1 MLSRVSH
8 SLPAL
13 VLRST
18 ALTAVLSLLL
28 AGTAVAAGDPMLSLD
43 QVRAGMACTGYSVV
57 KGTSIAAF
65 DVTVEDVVAGD
76 PASRAP
82 RILVRVSGP
91 AVDTTGVG
99 PGFSGSPIY
108 CPDPDGT
115 QRVIGAIS
123 ESVGDYGNKVVLAT
137 PIEAIV
143 GETVEPPA
151 ATRSAPALLR
161 AARPLATP
169 MSVGGLSPGVAAA
182 VRRAAARAR
191 VPVLAVPAAPQA
203 GFPVTPLI
211 PGAAM
216 AVGLASGDLTAGA
229 IGTVAYADGDRVW
242 GLGHPFDA
250 VGRRSLFLQDA
261 YVYSVINNPLGVEN
275 FTTYKLAAPG
285 HDLGT
290 LTADG
295 LSAVAGRLG
304 ALPDAIP
311 MRVFARDLDS
321 GRLEQTD
328 VQLADESAV
337 GLPTGGSALSAVG
350 PLALAQAAST
360 VLGGAPVRQ
369 SGSMCVRIEVRQRE
383 RPLRFCNTYVGG
395 GGGSEELSGTPLVE
409 DFTEAAG
416 LLDAYEATPLKIARV
431 EVNIRLQRGL
441 RQAFLVSIDGAR
453 SVRRGSPVRLRV
465 RLRRAGG
472 RVETRTIAV
481 RAPRGMPAGR
491 RDLTL
496 TGTPEDAGG
505 SGLGEGGS
513 LLDLGTLFDVPEQDT
528 DGPTT
533 IASLARAIER
543 IERYDGVRAS
553 FVEPGGDPPDPEDPS
568 ADGPKGPEGIAVRP
582 RRAYR
587 DAGLRISG
595 STKLRV
601 TVR

>member
-1 MLSRVSH
+1 
-8 SLPAL
+8 
-13 VLRST
+13 VLRL
-18 ALTAVLSLLL
+18 AAPTAVLSLLL
-28 AGTAVAAGDPMLSLD
+28 AGTAAAAGDPMLPLD
-43 QVRAGMACTGYSVV
+43 QVRAGMACTAYTVV
-57 KGTSIAAF
+57 KGTAITTFA
-65 DVTVEDVVAGD
+65 VTVEDVVAGD

-91 AVDTTGVG
+91 AVDATGVG

-108 CPDPDGT
+108 CPGTDGAP
-115 QRVIGAIS
+115 RVAGAIS
-123 ESVGDYGNKVVLAT
+123 ESVGEYGNKVALAT
-137 PIEAIV
+137 PIEAVV

-151 ATRSAPALLR
+151 AARRAPALLR
-161 AARPLATP
+161 SARPLATP
-169 MSVGGLSPGVAAA
+169 LSVGGLSPGIAAV

-203 GFPVTPLI
+203 GFPAAPLV

-261 YVYSVINNPLGVEN
+261 YVYSVIANPLGIEN

-304 ALPDAIP
+304 VLPDRIP
-311 MRVFARDLDS
+311 MRVFARDLDT

-337 GLPTGGSALSAVG
+337 GLPTGGSALSIVG

-369 SGSMCVRIEVRQRE
+369 SGSMCVRIEVRERE
-383 RPLRFCNTYVGG
+383 RPMRFCNTYVGG
-395 GGGSEELSGTPLVE
+395 GGGSEELAGAPLVE
-409 DFTEAAG
+409 DFSKAAG
-416 LLDAYEATPLKIARV
+416 LLDAYEATPLKIERV
-431 EVNIRLQRGL
+431 ELNVRLQRGL
-441 RQAFLVSIDGAR
+441 RRAFLVSVDGA
-453 SVRRGSPVRLRV
+453 SHVRRGTTVRLRA

-472 RVETRTIAV
+472 SVQTRTIAV
-481 RAPRGMPAGR
+481 PVPRGMPAGR
-491 RDLTL
+491 RELTL
-496 TGTPEDAGG
+496 TGTPEDTGA
-505 SGLGEGGS
+505 SGLGEGDT
-513 LLDLGTLFDVPEQDT
+513 LLDLGNLFDAPEPDS

-533 IASLARAIER
+533 LAGLARAIER

-553 FVEPGGDPPDPEDPS
+553 FVEPGADPPDPEDPS
-568 ADGPKGPEGIAVRP
+568 ADVPKGPEGVAVRP
-582 RRAYR
+582 RRVYR
-587 DAGLRISG
+587 DADLRISG
-595 STKLRV
+595 SAKLRV

>member
-1 MLSRVSH
+1 M
-8 SLPAL
+8 
-13 VLRST
+13 T
-18 ALTAVLSLLL
+18 AFLSLLL
-28 AGTAVAAGDPMLSLD
+28 AGTAAAAGDPMLPLD

-57 KGTSIAAF
+57 KGTAITSFA
-65 DVTVEDVVAGD
+65 VTVEDVVAGD

-108 CPDPDGT
+108 CPDADGT

-123 ESVGDYGNKVVLAT
+123 ESVGEYGNKVALAT
-137 PIEAIV
+137 PIEAVV
-143 GETVEPPA
+143 GESVEPPA
-151 ATRSAPALLR
+151 ATRNAPALLR
-161 AARPLATP
+161 SARPLATP
-169 MSVGGLSPGVAAA
+169 MSVGGLSSSVAAA

-203 GFPVTPLI
+203 GFPITPLV

-216 AVGLASGDLTAGA
+216 AVGLASGDVTAGA
-229 IGTVAYADGDRVW
+229 IGTVAYVDGDRVW
-242 GLGHPFDA
+242 GLGHPFDG

-261 YVYSVINNPLGVEN
+261 YVYSVINNPLGIEN
-275 FTTYKLAAPG
+275 FATYKLAAPG

-311 MRVFARDLDS
+311 MRVFARDLDN

-350 PLALAQAAST
+350 PLALAQATST

-395 GGGSEELSGTPLVE
+395 GGGGSEELSGAPLVE
-409 DFTEAAG
+409 DFSEAAG
-416 LLDAYEATPLKIARV
+416 LLDAYEATPLEIARV
-431 EVNIRLQRGL
+431 EVNVRLQRGL

-453 SVRRGSPVRLRV
+453 GVRRGSTVRLRV

-472 RVETRTIAV
+472 RVQTREIEV
-481 RAPRGMPAGR
+481 RVPRGMPTGP

-496 TGTPEDAGG
+496 IGTPEDTGA
-505 SGLGEGGS
+505 SGLGESGS

-533 IASLARAIER
+533 IAGLARAIEG

-568 ADGPKGPEGIAVRP
+568 ADVPKGPEGIAVRP

-587 DAGLRISG
+587 DADLRISG
-595 STKLRV
+595 SAKLRV

>member
-1 MLSRVSH
+1 
-8 SLPAL
+8 
-13 VLRST
+13 VLRSAAT
-18 ALTAVLSLLL
+18 TIVLSLLL
-28 AGTAVAAGDPMLSLD
+28 AGTAVAAGDPMLALD

-57 KGTSIAAF
+57 KGTAISSF

-82 RILVRVSGP
+82 RILVRVGGP
-91 AVDTTGVG
+91 AIDATGVG

-108 CPDPDGT
+108 CPGADGT

-123 ESVGDYGNKVVLAT
+123 ESVGEYGNRVALAT

-143 GETVEPPA
+143 GESVEPPA
-151 ATRSAPALLR
+151 AARSAPALLR
-161 AARPLATP
+161 SVRPLATP
-169 MSVGGLSPGVAAA
+169 TSVGGLSPGVAAA

-203 GFPVTPLI
+203 GFPVAPLV

-216 AVGLASGDLTAGA
+216 AIGLASGDVTAGA
-229 IGTVAYADGDRVW
+229 IGTVAYADGDRIW

-261 YVYSVINNPLGVEN
+261 YVYSVISNPLGIEN
-275 FTTYKLAAPG
+275 STTYKLAAPG

-311 MRVFARDLDS
+311 MRVFARDLDT
-321 GRLEQTD
+321 GRLEQTE

-350 PLALAQAAST
+350 PLALAQAVST

-369 SGSMCVRIEVRQRE
+369 SGSMCVRIEVRE
-383 RPLRFCNTYVGG
+383 RKGPLRFCNTYVGG
-395 GGGSEELSGTPLVE
+395 GGGSEELAGAPLVE
-409 DFTEAAG
+409 DFSEAAG
-416 LLDAYEATPLKIARV
+416 LLDAYEATPLKVERV
-431 EVNIRLQRGL
+431 EANVRLQRGL
-441 RQAFLVSIDGAR
+441 RQAFLVSLNGAGR
-453 SVRRGSPVRLRV
+453 VRRGATVRLRA

-472 RVETRTIAV
+472 SVQTRTIAV
-481 RAPRGMPAGR
+481 PVPRGMPAGR

-496 TGTPEDAGG
+496 TGTPEDTGA
-505 SGLGEGGS
+505 SGLGEADT
-513 LLDLGTLFDVPEQDT
+513 LLDLGTLFDVPEPDS

-533 IASLARAIER
+533 LAGLARAIER

-553 FVEPGGDPPDPEDPS
+553 FVEPGGDPPDPS
-568 ADGPKGPEGIAVRP
+568 ADVPNGPEGVAVRP
-582 RRAYR
+582 RRVYR
-587 DAGLRISG
+587 DADLRISG
-595 STKLRV
+595 NAKLRV

>member
-1 MLSRVSH
+1 M
-8 SLPAL
+8 
-13 VLRST
+13 LRSAAT
-18 ALTAVLSLLL
+18 TVLLSLLL
-28 AGTAVAAGDPMLSLD
+28 AGTAAAAGDPMLPLD
-43 QVRAGMACTGYSVV
+43 QVRGGMACTAYSVV
-57 KGTSIAAF
+57 KGTAISAF

-91 AVDTTGVG
+91 AVAATGVG

-108 CPDPDGT
+108 CPGPDGT
-115 QRVIGAIS
+115 SAVIGAIS
-123 ESVGDYGNKVVLAT
+123 ESVGEYGNAVALAT

-143 GETVEPPA
+143 GESVEPPA
-151 ATRSAPALLR
+151 AARSAPALLR
-161 AARPLATP
+161 SARPLATP
-169 MSVGGLSPGVAAA
+169 MSIGGLSPDIAAA

-203 GFPVTPLI
+203 GFPAAPLV

-216 AVGLASGDLTAGA
+216 AVGLARGDLTAGA
-229 IGTVAYADGDRVW
+229 IGTVAYVDGDRVW

-261 YVYSVINNPLGVEN
+261 YVYSVINNPLGIEN

-304 ALPDAIP
+304 ALPAAIP
-311 MRVFARDLDS
+311 MRVYARDLDT

-350 PLALAQAAST
+350 PVALAQAAST

-369 SGSMCVRIEVRQRE
+369 SGSMCVRIEVRGRE
-383 RPLRFCNTYVGG
+383 RPVRFCNTYVGG
-395 GGGSEELSGTPLVE
+395 GGGSEELAGAPLVQ
-409 DFTEAAG
+409 DFSEAAT
-416 LLDAYEATPLKIARV
+416 LLDAYEATPLKIQRV
-431 EVNIRLQRGL
+431 EANVRLRRGL
-441 RQAFLVSIDGAR
+441 RQAFLVSVRGPSR
-453 SVRRGSPVRLRV
+453 VRRGATVRLRV

-472 RVETRTIAV
+472 SVQTRTIAIPV
-481 RAPRGMPAGR
+481 PRGMPAGP

-496 TGTPEDAGG
+496 IGTPEDTGA
-505 SGLGEGGS
+505 SGLGEGDT
-513 LLDLGTLFDVPEQDT
+513 LLDLGTLFDVPEPEA

-533 IASLARAIER
+533 LAGLARAIER

-553 FVEPGGDPPDPEDPS
+553 FVEPGADPPDPEDPS
-568 ADGPKGPEGIAVRP
+568 AEAPKGPEGAAVRP
-582 RRAYR
+582 RRVYR
-587 DAGLRISG
+587 DAELRISG
-595 STKLRV
+595 TAKLRV
-601 TVR
+601 NVR

>member
-1 MLSRVSH
+1 
-8 SLPAL
+8 
-13 VLRST
+13 VLRL
-18 ALTAVLSLLL
+18 AAPTAVLSLLL
-28 AGTAVAAGDPMLSLD
+28 AGTAAAAGDPMLPLD

-57 KGTSIAAF
+57 KGTAITPF

-82 RILVRVSGP
+82 RILVRVAGP
-91 AVDTTGVG
+91 AVDATGVG

-108 CPDPDGT
+108 CPGPDGAPM
-115 QRVIGAIS
+115 VAGAIS
-123 ESVGDYGNKVVLAT
+123 EGVGEYGNKVALAT
-137 PIEAIV
+137 PIEAVV
-143 GETVEPPA
+143 GESVEPPA
-151 ATRSAPALLR
+151 ATRRAPALLR
-161 AARPLATP
+161 SARPLATP
-169 MSVGGLSPGVAAA
+169 LSVGGLSPGVAAV

-191 VPVLAVPAAPQA
+191 VPVLAVPLAPQA
-203 GFPVTPLI
+203 GFPAVPLV

-261 YVYSVINNPLGVEN
+261 YVYSVINNPLGIEN

-304 ALPDAIP
+304 VLPARIP
-311 MRVFARDLDS
+311 MRVFARDLDT
-321 GRLEQTD
+321 GRLEQTV

-369 SGSMCVRIEVRQRE
+369 SGSMCVRIEVRERR

-395 GGGSEELSGTPLVE
+395 GGGSEELAGAPLVE
-409 DFTEAAG
+409 DFGKAAG
-416 LLDAYEATPLKIARV
+416 LLDAYEATPLTIERV
-431 EVNIRLQRGL
+431 ELNVRLQRGL
-441 RQAFLVSIDGAR
+441 RQAFLVSLHGPSR
-453 SVRRGSPVRLRV
+453 VRRGTTVRLRV

-472 RVETRTIAV
+472 SVQTRTIAV
-481 RAPRGMPAGR
+481 PVPRAMPAGR
-491 RDLTL
+491 RELVL
-496 TGTPEDAGG
+496 TGTPEDTGA
-505 SGLGEGGS
+505 SGLGEDDT
-513 LLDLGTLFDVPEQDT
+513 LLDLGTLFDVPEPDS

-533 IASLARAIER
+533 LAGLARAIER

-553 FVEPGGDPPDPEDPS
+553 FVEPGADPPDPEDPS
-568 ADGPKGPEGIAVRP
+568 ADVPKGPEGAAARP
-582 RRAYR
+582 RRVYR
-587 DAGLRISG
+587 DADLRISG
-595 STKLRV
+595 SAKLRV

>member
-1 MLSRVSH
+1 
-8 SLPAL
+8 
-13 VLRST
+13 VLRSAAT
-18 ALTAVLSLLL
+18 TTVLSLLL
-28 AGTAVAAGDPMLSLD
+28 AGTAAAAGDPMLPLD

-57 KGTSIAAF
+57 KGTAISAF

-82 RILVRVSGP
+82 RILVRVGGP
-91 AVDTTGVG
+91 AVAATGVG

-108 CPDPDGT
+108 CPGADGT
-115 QRVIGAIS
+115 QRVIGAVS
-123 ESVGDYGNKVVLAT
+123 ESVGEYGNAVALAT

-143 GETVEPPA
+143 GESVEPPA
-151 ATRSAPALLR
+151 AARSAPGLLR
-161 AARPLATP
+161 SARPLAAP
-169 MSVGGLSPGVAAA
+169 MSIGGLSPGVAAA

-191 VPVLAVPAAPQA
+191 VPVLAVPAAPQT
-203 GFPVTPLI
+203 GFAAVPLV

-216 AVGLASGDLTAGA
+216 AVGLASGDLTVGV

-261 YVYSVINNPLGVEN
+261 YVYSVISNPLGIEN

-285 HDLGT
+285 HDVGT

-311 MRVFARDLDS
+311 MRVIARDLDT

-328 VQLADESAV
+328 VQLADESGV
-337 GLPTGGSALSAVG
+337 GLPTGGSSLSAVG
-350 PLALAQAAST
+350 PVALAQAAST

-369 SGSMCVRIEVRQRE
+369 SGSMCVRIEVRTRE
-383 RPLRFCNTYVGG
+383 RPMRFCNTYVGG
-395 GGGSEELSGTPLVE
+395 GGGNVELAGAPLVQ
-409 DFTEAAG
+409 DFSEAAA
-416 LLDAYEATPLKIARV
+416 LLDAYEATPLKIRRV
-431 EVNIRLQRGL
+431 EANVRLQRGL
-441 RQAFLVSIDGAR
+441 RQAFLVSVDGPSR
-453 SVRRGSPVRLRV
+453 VRRGATVRLRT

-472 RVETRTIAV
+472 RIQTRTLAV
-481 RAPRGMPAGR
+481 PVPRGMPAGP

-496 TGTPEDAGG
+496 IGTPEDTGA
-505 SGLGEGGS
+505 SGLDES
-513 LLDLGTLFDVPEQDT
+513 DTVLDLGTLFDVPEPEA

-533 IASLARAIER
+533 LASLARAIER

-568 ADGPKGPEGIAVRP
+568 ADVPKGPEGAAVRP
-582 RRAYR
+582 RRVYR
-587 DAGLRISG
+587 DADLRISG
-595 STKLRV
+595 SAKLRV